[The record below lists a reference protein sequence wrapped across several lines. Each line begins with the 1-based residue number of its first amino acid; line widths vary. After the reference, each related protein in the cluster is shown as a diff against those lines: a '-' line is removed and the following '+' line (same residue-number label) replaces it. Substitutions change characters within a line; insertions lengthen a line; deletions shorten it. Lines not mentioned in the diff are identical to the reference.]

1 MIANKYTPMSKI
13 GSGTFGTIYRGKYA
27 KTGEYVAIKTE
38 LLDTSLQTLKHETT
52 ILNYLH
58 SKGSTHTPLVYWY
71 GIHLRQFTLVIPL
84 YERSLEEMIHSNA
97 MSKIQSMKIVSKMI
111 DILDTIHNLG
121 VLHRDIKPQN
131 FMMRNDDVFLIDF
144 GLSTVYMDDKKVI
157 LPQRELSSYMLGT
170 PKFVSIH
177 VHNGE
182 DPTRRDDC
190 ISVIYI
196 LQYLLLD
203 GHLYWENVQDKQ
215 IGDVKYSENH
225 ILYFKN
231 AERKRL
237 KSMHFESIQTAS
249 ILGIILGHLYEM
261 SFIEQPNYQWM
272 RSLLHD

>member
-1 MIANKYTPMSKI
+1 
-13 GSGTFGTIYRGKYA
+13 
-27 KTGEYVAIKTE
+27 
-38 LLDTSLQTLKHETT
+38 
-52 ILNYLH
+52 
-58 SKGSTHTPLVYWY
+58 
-71 GIHLRQFTLVIPL
+71 
-84 YERSLEEMIHSNA
+84 
-97 MSKIQSMKIVSKMI
+97 
-111 DILDTIHNLG
+111 
-121 VLHRDIKPQN
+121 
-131 FMMRNDDVFLIDF
+131 
-144 GLSTVYMDDKKVI
+144 
-157 LPQRELSSYMLGT
+157 MLGT